1 MRRLSQGDW
10 GDTPKR
16 IIKSH
21 FGISLDYL
29 FKIVMK
35 YLTEYRLKKA
45 IHYLDETDENI
56 NSVFEKIGFGII

>member
-35 YLTEYRLKKA
+35 YLTEYRLKKS
-45 IHYLDETDENI
+45 
-56 NSVFEKIGFGII
+56 NSLS